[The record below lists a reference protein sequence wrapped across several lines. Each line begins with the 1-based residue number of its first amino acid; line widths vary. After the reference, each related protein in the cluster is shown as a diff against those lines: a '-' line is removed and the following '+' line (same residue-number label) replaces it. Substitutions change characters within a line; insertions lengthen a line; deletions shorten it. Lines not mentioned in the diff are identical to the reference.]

1 MLSVTIYEK
10 WERGIKVEYKNRI
23 RNPRLLD
30 RVVSAQEAASWIKNG
45 MSIGFS
51 GFTSSGDPKV
61 VPVALAERAKNSGEP
76 FKINVYTGASV
87 GPAIDKVLA
96 EAGIVGLRLPFQSDK
111 TMRKEINNGNVEY
124 LDTHLSDTADM
135 LRNQII
141 SVDIAMVE
149 ALSITEEGYIV
160 PTTSGGNSS
169 IYVEMAKEVIVELN
183 TAQSIDLEGFHDV
196 YNPGPHEGRT
206 PIPITA
212 VDQRIGNPYIKVD
225 PEKIKG
231 IVITEQQ
238 DTAKTLVDPDE
249 ETKMIANHLINF
261 LRKEVKVGKLPLP
274 LPPLQSGVGSVANA
288 VFYGFLDSE
297 FEDLT
302 LYSEVLQDAVIDC
315 IDAGKI
321 RFASG
326 GAFTLS
332 QAKMDHVFN
341 HLENYRDKI
350 VLRPQEISNNPEV
363 ARRLGL
369 ITINTALEFDIYGN
383 VNSTHVMGT
392 NMMNGIGGSGD
403 FTRSG
408 RLTMFVTKSIA
419 KHGKISS
426 VVPFASHIDH
436 IEHDVDVL
444 ITEQGVADLR
454 GLTPKQRAHVIIE
467 NCAHPMYRSQLLE
480 YFNEAM
486 LRGGHTP
493 HVLEKALSWHI
504 NFEKNGTMLE
514 EKESKVKA

>member
-1 MLSVTIYEK
+1 M
-10 WERGIKVEYKNRI
+10 EYQNRI
-23 RNPRLLD
+23 RNSHLLD
-30 RVVSAQEAASWIKNG
+30 RVVSGEEAASWIKNG
-45 MSIGFS
+45 MSVGFS

-61 VPVALAERAKNSGEP
+61 VPVALAEQAKKSGEP
-76 FKINVYTGASV
+76 FKINVFTGASV
-87 GPAIDKVLA
+87 GPDIDTVLS

-111 TMRKEINNGNVEY
+111 AMRKEINKGNVEY

-135 LRNQII
+135 IRNKII
-141 SVDIAMVE
+141 SVDIAVVE

-160 PTTSGGNSS
+160 PTTSGGNSC
-169 IYVEMAKEVIVELN
+169 IFVENAKEVIVELN
-183 TAQSIDLEGFHDV
+183 MAQSIELEGFHDV
-196 YNPGPHEGRT
+196 YNPGPNEGRG

-212 VDQRIGNPYIKVD
+212 VDQRIGDPFIKVD
-225 PEKIKG
+225 PDKIKG
-231 IVITEQQ
+231 IVITNQQ
-238 DTAKTLVDPDE
+238 DTPKSLVEPDE
-249 ETKMIANHLINF
+249 DTKMIADHLINF
-261 LRKEVKVGKLPLP
+261 LREEIKSERLPEP

-288 VFYGFLDSE
+288 VFYGFLHSE
-297 FEDLT
+297 FHDLT

-332 QAKMDHVFN
+332 QKKMDHVFSN
-341 HLENYRDKI
+341 LEKYKDKI
-350 VLRPQEISNNPEV
+350 VLRPQEISNNPEI

-419 KHGKISS
+419 KGGKISS

-454 GLTPKQRAHVIIE
+454 GLTPKQRAIVIIE
-467 NCAHPMYRSQLLE
+467 NCAHPMYRPQLLE
-480 YFNEAM
+480 YFNEAVF
-486 LRGGHTP
+486 RGGHTP
-493 HVLEKALSWHI
+493 HILEKAFSWHV
-504 NFEKNGTMLE
+504 NYGKKGTMLE
-514 EKESKVKA
+514 EKAVNVEA